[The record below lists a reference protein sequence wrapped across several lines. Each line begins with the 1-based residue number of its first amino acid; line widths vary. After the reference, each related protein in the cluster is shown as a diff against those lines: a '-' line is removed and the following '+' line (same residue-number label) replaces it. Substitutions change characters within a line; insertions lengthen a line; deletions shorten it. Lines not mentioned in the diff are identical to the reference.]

1 MCVTASKFNP
11 ARVYVALSGFQF
23 DDFTPYL
30 FQSDDYGNTF
40 KSIAGNLPMESL
52 NKVKEDTKNEGMI
65 YVASD
70 NGLYVNLADLDYTPI
85 SSMPRVAVHDMAI
98 QEREGEMIVGTHG
111 RSLYKLDI
119 KQLEKMVTANQQHN
133 FVWLHTTDSIEYN
146 SLWGQQKSWNER
158 VPKPN
163 LSFAFAVPN
172 GANSNQVNVRIEM
185 LAKKPVLVYESLLNC
200 KDGYNKWDYNVSNNI
215 NSYLKDRLLE
225 SFLTEGTYEL
235 TMTSGTGKDA
245 KVLLKTKFK
254 VKAADKDSV
263 EETPERE

>member
-1 MCVTASKFNP
+1 
-11 ARVYVALSGFQF
+11 
-23 DDFTPYL
+23 
-30 FQSDDYGNTF
+30 
-40 KSIAGNLPMESL
+40 MESL

-98 QEREGEMIVGTHG
+98 QEIEGEMIVGTHG

-119 KQLEKMVTANQQHN
+119 KQLEQIANANQQHN

-146 SLWGQQKSWNER
+146 SHWGQQKSWNER

-163 LSFAFAVPN
+163 LSFAFAVPTE
-172 GANSNQVNVRIEM
+172 ANTNQVNVRIEM
-185 LAKKPVLVYESLLNC
+185 LAKKPVIVFESLLNC
-200 KDGYNKWDYNVSNNI
+200 KEGYNNWNYNVTNNI
-215 NSYLKDRLLE
+215 NSNSKDRLYE

-235 TMTSGTGKDA
+235 TMTTGTGKDA
-245 KVLLKTKFK
+245 KVTLKTKFK

-263 EETPERE
+263 EETPEREED